1 MGGVGSPS
9 PKDGWRGRT
18 AERFSQGAPTALP
31 QPPCT
36 GPESRGWVGNATLP
50 ASPPP
55 RPSPRSCPVS
65 PRLAEWGQGT
75 RKAAEPCLAP
85 LRQPVLGG
93 TYMSSA
99 TGFLA
104 GNGKEG
110 RGPARLHQPPP
121 PDPRPS
127 TLEHLCASPFPPE
140 RRAELRCPM
149 SGVRCPRA
157 RAAAPSPRYR
167 SGALGSCRLCFPN
180 WGRGVAAPRAPRRA
194 PPPEWACQLRVR
206 LPAAGRSVRTW
217 ETRGEDDPR
226 GWRTQSS
233 QDGAGRSRRSDHF
246 KTVVT
251 NH

>member
-1 MGGVGSPS
+1 MGSPS

-36 GPESRGWVGNATLP
+36 GPKVGAGWETRPFPPHLP
-50 ASPPP
+50 RAPP
-55 RPSPRSCPVS
+55 PRSCPVS

-157 RAAAPSPRYR
+157 RAAAPSPRHR

-226 GWRTQSS
+226 GWRTRSS

>member
-1 MGGVGSPS
+1 MGSPS

-75 RKAAEPCLAP
+75 GKAAEPCLAP
-85 LRQPVLGG
+85 QRQPVLGG

-127 TLEHLCASPFPPE
+127 STFAPPLS
-140 RRAELRCPM
+140 RRSGARS
-149 SGVRCPRA
+149 SGVRCPVSGVRGPGPRPDLRA
-157 RAAAPSPRYR
+157 IGQGPWGAAGFVSLTGAEAWRPR
-167 SGALGSCRLCFPN
+167 GHPA
-180 WGRGVAAPRAPRRA
+180 GR
-194 PPPEWACQLRVR
+194 R
-206 LPAAGRSVRTW
+206 LPSGPAS
-217 ETRGEDDPR
+217 
-226 GWRTQSS
+226 
-233 QDGAGRSRRSDHF
+233 
-246 KTVVT
+246 
-251 NH
+251 